1 MFFKMRSAYSVAAIS
16 AILTVAAVASA
27 KYKAESPKIQMHAK
41 GPAGMSIDGTSS
53 TLNISEDDTSVTFTT
68 FLNTIDTKNSKR
80 NDHMQKRLGHAKNK
94 DGNDVEAF
102 AIKLSVPKDKVD
114 TKKGGT
120 VSGTLTFH
128 NQSKPVTVKY
138 DVSGKHIHATFDFD
152 VTKHGISEEDLCF
165 EPKTKSICAKTNVG
179 VEVDFDLAG

>member
-27 KYKAESPKIQMHAK
+27 KYKAESPKVQMHAK

-53 TLNISEDDTSVTFTT
+53 TLNISEDDKTVNFTT

-80 NDHMQKRLGHAKNK
+80 NEHMQKRLGYVKK
-94 DGNDVEAF
+94 GDKDVEAF
-102 AIKLSVPKDKVD
+102 EIKLSVPKDKVD
-114 TKKGGT
+114 PKKGGS
-120 VSGTLTFH
+120 VGGTLTFH

-138 DVSGKHIHATFDFD
+138 DVSGKHIHATFGFD
-152 VTKHGISEEDLCF
+152 VTKHGIAEEDLCF
-165 EPKTKSICAKTNVG
+165 EPKTKSICAKTNVE